1 MKISAQMKTDLGRL
15 AEKKVPVTIN
25 GFNEYGQPFTTTGT
39 VLIVNGQ
46 PQVYDNGLIIDFS
59 NSQKEHTSRPNLS
72 CQFIF
77 DMENSAQFWG
87 LLAIESMEL
96 PDGTKF
102 YTNRSAS
109 KYMKWAQNNA
119 KKMQEE
125 NAAEGRALD
134 PIDPV
139 SAGAQEFI
147 GKPLFLDKSNLGILI
162 HCVCC
167 SNAGKSIAQI
177 CSNGSMM
184 STSFIDED
192 SKLLRKK
199 EDGTFELI
207 ARNSASSNYLDREEG
222 RKLFTARASRIAELA
237 AAKQKQNS

>member
-39 VLIVNGQ
+39 VLVVNGQ
-46 PQVYDNGLIIDFS
+46 PQVYDNGLILDFS
-59 NSQKEHTSRPNLS
+59 NKQEEQTSRPNLS

-77 DMENSAQFWG
+77 DMENSSQFWG

-109 KYMKWAQNNA
+109 KYMKWAQKNA
-119 KKMQEE
+119 KELEAK

-139 SAGAQEFI
+139 SAEMQQFI

-162 HCVCC
+162 HCVRC

-177 CSNGSMM
+177 CSSGSMM

-207 ARNSASSNYLDREEG
+207 TRNSASSNYDDRAEG
-222 RKLFTARASRIAELA
+222 KKPFTARASRIAELA
-237 AAKQKQNS
+237 AAKQQNS